1 MASFSIALSGL
12 QADTVALNTI
22 GNNLA
27 NLNTTAFKGQT
38 TTFEDLFYQQMGVS
52 GSGNPLQVG
61 VGTRV
66 SGTSTDFLQGT
77 ILPTGNPTN
86 MALSGD
92 GFFVTEQ
99 GGVQSL
105 TRAGN
110 FLLDSQGKLITVDGA
125 SVMGY
130 PVKNGAVDV
139 NSSLVPLQLPVGVT
153 EAASATQ
160 NVSITANL
168 NAGATVGT
176 TFSTP
181 VNVYDSLGQSH
192 AVTVTYTKT
201 ATNSWDYSVDLQAGD
216 ATGTPL
222 NNTGTLTF
230 DSNGNLVAPSGNI
243 SGITF
248 PTLTNGASDLSF
260 SVDLFGSN
268 GNSTLTQTGAAS
280 TNTTT
285 VQDGFA
291 SGTYQSFAVDGN
303 GVITAT
309 YSNDHKA
316 VIGQVAV
323 ARVTNPTGLA
333 MIGHNSFTTTNASGN
348 AIYGVPGT
356 GGRATIEDSAV
367 EQSNVDISSEFANLI
382 VAQRSFEANS
392 KTITTFDSVTQA
404 TLGMIR

>member
-27 NLNTTAFKGQT
+27 NLNTTAFKKQG

-66 SGTSTDFLQGT
+66 SGTTTNFLQGT
-77 ILPTGNPTN
+77 ILPTGDSRD

-92 GFFVTEQ
+92 GFFVTQQ

-110 FLLDSQGKLITVDGA
+110 FQLNQQGNLITVDGG

-130 PVKNGAVDV
+130 PVKNGAVDT
-139 NSSLVPLQLPVGVT
+139 NSSLVPLTLPIGVT
-153 EAASATQ
+153 QAAQATG
-160 NVSITANL
+160 NIAVTANL

-176 TFSTP
+176 AFTTP
-181 VNVYDSLGQSH
+181 VTVYDSLGQSH

-201 ATNSWDYSVDLQAGD
+201 AANTWDYSVDLQAGD
-216 ATGTPL
+216 ATGAPL
-222 NNTGTLTF
+222 NNTGTLSF
-230 DSNGNLVAPSGNI
+230 DSSGNLVSPAG
-243 SGITF
+243 GITGVTF
-248 PTLTNGASDLSF
+248 PGMANGSSDMTF
-260 SVDLFGSN
+260 SVSLFDGN
-268 GNSTLTQTGAAS
+268 GNSTLTQSTAAS
-280 TNTTT
+280 TNTAT

-291 SGTYQSFAVDGN
+291 SGTYQSFSVDGD
-303 GVITAT
+303 GVITAA
-309 YSNDHKA
+309 YSNGHKS
-316 VIGQVAV
+316 VVGQVAV
-323 ARVTNPTGLA
+323 ARVTNPNGLT
-333 MIGHNSFTTTNASGN
+333 MIGHNSYTTTNASGD
-348 AIYGVPGT
+348 AIFGTPGT
-356 GGRATIEDSAV
+356 GGRASIEDSAL
-367 EQSNVDISSEFANLI
+367 EQSNVDISAEFADLI

-392 KTITTFDSVTQA
+392 KTVTAFDSVTQA